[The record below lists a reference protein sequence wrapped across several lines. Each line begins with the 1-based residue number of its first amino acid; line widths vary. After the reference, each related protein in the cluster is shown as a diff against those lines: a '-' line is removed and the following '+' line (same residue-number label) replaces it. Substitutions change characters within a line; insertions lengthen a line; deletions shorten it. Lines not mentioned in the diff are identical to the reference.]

1 MAAEALGPQEK
12 GTLMDAETQK
22 RLEADGWVFGDAQS
36 FLGLSD
42 AEIDYIDL
50 ALGLAR
56 ALRHRRAEMGITQQA
71 AAELVRTSQS
81 RFAKME
87 AGHPSV
93 SVDRLIRALFALGV
107 RLTELASMLQPDIQE
122 NVA

>member
-1 MAAEALGPQEK
+1 
-12 GTLMDAETQK
+12 MDAETQK
-22 RLEADGWVFGDAQS
+22 RLEEDGWVFGDAQS

-50 ALGLAR
+50 AIILSRTLRERRIQMGL
-56 ALRHRRAEMGITQQA
+56 TQQQA
-71 AAELVRTSQS
+71 AERVGSSQS

-93 SVDRLIRALFALGV
+93 SVDRLIRALFAMGV
-107 RLTELASMLQPDIQE
+107 RLRELSSMLPEDVQE

>member
-1 MAAEALGPQEK
+1 VEK

-50 ALGLAR
+50 ALGLAY
-56 ALRHRRAEMGITQQA
+56 ALKQRRMEMGLTQQA
-71 AAELVRTSQS
+71 AAEVVGTSQS

-87 AGHPSV
+87 TGHPSA

-107 RLTELASMLQPDIQE
+107 RLTELASLIQPEIRE

>member
-1 MAAEALGPQEK
+1 
-12 GTLMDAETQK
+12 MDAETQK

-42 AEIDYIDL
+42 AEMDYIDL

-56 ALRHRRAEMGITQQA
+56 ALKQRRIQMGLTQLQAAEMIGS
-71 AAELVRTSQS
+71 SQS
-81 RFAKME
+81 RMAKME
-87 AGHPSV
+87 AGHPAV

-107 RLTELASMLQPDIQE
+107 RLRELSALIEPDVQE

>member
-1 MAAEALGPQEK
+1 
-12 GTLMDAETQK
+12 MDAETQK
-22 RLEADGWVFGDAQS
+22 RLEEDGWVFGDAQS

-50 ALGLAR
+50 KIALSR
-56 ALRHRRAEMGITQQA
+56 ALRERRVQQGFTQQQLA
-71 AAELVRTSQS
+71 DLLGSSQS
-81 RFAKME
+81 RVAKME
-87 AGHPSV
+87 AGHPRASC
-93 SVDRLIRALFALGV
+93 DLLIRALFAIGV

>member
-1 MAAEALGPQEK
+1 
-12 GTLMDAETQK
+12 MDAETQK

-56 ALRHRRAEMGITQQA
+56 ALRQRRSEMGITQQQ
-71 AAELVRTSQS
+71 AAELVGTSQS

-93 SVDRLIRALFALGV
+93 SVDRLVRALFALGV
-107 RLTELASMLQPDIQE
+107 RLTEFATMFQPDIQE